1 LFHLHQLAV
10 SVDRY
15 IQAEEWIAAKGFV
28 GGVIQEFK
36 GGATNISGYMTV
48 REKMIKKSMSYLNI
62 LDSASRTVLS
72 WWSKRN

>member
-36 GGATNISGYMTV
+36 GGPQTYPVT
-48 REKMIKKSMSYLNI
+48 
-62 LDSASRTVLS
+62 
-72 WWSKRN
+72 